1 MPPATIESNIA
12 TADLGARFKATTTVG
27 ASPAGASETV
37 IGTLTIAD
45 FGFAAVTQ
53 GVIVNGWAAYTLG
66 STPSSCQLRIRQ
78 TNIGGTVVGNTGAM
92 TGGHN
97 TAGFLVADDVNGF
110 DSGAGVGVYVLTLTV
125 AGAGSAS
132 TVSALYLTAIII

>member
-1 MPPATIESNIA
+1 MPATIESNIA
-12 TADLGARFKATTTVG
+12 TVDLGARFKVTTTVG
-27 ASPAGASETV
+27 ASPSGASETI
-37 IGTLTIAD
+37 IGTLTFTD
-45 FGFAAVTQ
+45 FGFAGVTQ
-53 GVIVNGWAAYTLG
+53 GVQVHGWAAYTLG
-66 STPSSCQLRIRQ
+66 STPTSCQLRIRQ
-78 TNIGGTVVGNTGAM
+78 TNISGTVIADTGAM

-132 TVSALYLTAIII
+132 TVSKLYFDALII